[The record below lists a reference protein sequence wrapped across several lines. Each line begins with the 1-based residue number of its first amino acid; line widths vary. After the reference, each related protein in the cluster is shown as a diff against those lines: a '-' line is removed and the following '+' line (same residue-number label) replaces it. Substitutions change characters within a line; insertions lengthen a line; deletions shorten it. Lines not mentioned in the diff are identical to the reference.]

1 MSDIVLRD
9 YQIECVNKLKRYLNI
24 PYRGVVSMMCGTGKT
39 VIIKELIK
47 IASSKISMIIVPSLI
62 LVDQVFTF
70 MFDLLGFSVRTV
82 CSKSGNYNLTSSDEI
97 YKFLNSNKNKK
108 VLIVCY
114 KSMDKIQQLVDDYEV
129 TINNTYVDE
138 AHHLETSTK
147 ANWIKELSM
156 KEYFKSMIFFTATPT
171 QNMNNGDYNYAFDG
185 EEANQDDIDEGEYTD
200 IAFRYTL
207 NQAIKDNYIV
217 PYKLVFMIYFTPEN
231 ETDQIITQKIIADAL
246 IYTMQKLKLRKMV
259 TFHRKVKG
267 GSVLPGSSSQ
277 EFHKLLNEI
286 KPNEDFKL
294 FHIDGDTSNTD
305 RNVMFSLY
313 KSCKH
318 AILSSCKTMSEGI
331 DIPCIDSIFIN
342 DPKFSEIDC
351 IQTIGRPLRLHD
363 DKKEA
368 HIIVPINGN
377 VFKSDFPKDLMK
389 TQMKTFI
396 SIVRALRN
404 EDVDFDTIFQD
415 EKWETKMD
423 QYISIVE
430 HGKLETVNL
439 DLNFI
444 KSYIKDNTRRAIQR
458 ARVHF
463 DVNLQAIKEYYEKY
477 GKFPSEHTGDPKT
490 IKLGTFIRNLKRS
503 KRYNMGIESELK
515 RRIEK
520 IEEMFPNWK
529 WDKSS
534 PRQLDIEKVQK
545 LKDFI
550 EEYGDMPRS
559 KSKRGRTNE
568 NACVNIR
575 TDFRDKYN
583 RGVLNPDTIKDLESI
598 ESWTWY
604 DKSETQDYV
613 NQIAEMLKILES
625 GTTLPLLK
633 GSLKNSYNNMKK
645 SIESDRYKLL
655 VEALMHI
662 PGYTYKCSNET
673 DVGRSKYNYTNTEKH
688 TKENI
693 QVAALKIKNIFEAN
707 NYEFNYIIPEEIK
720 LPSDF
725 VYFDIKDLQK
735 EIKPALKTKEYVKR
749 YVTEHTPYTKVN
761 VVEVR
766 GYNQKIFRHNTLVR
780 FGFACVITGISEKCI
795 LDACHIKP
803 FSEFDNKDD
812 SYEDNGLL
820 MASHFHKL
828 YDNFK
833 FSINSRGQIR
843 YYKGLDPL
851 ITQYFRD
858 GDRVRTLNLNFNNRE
873 KQYLKE
879 HYQKFLDTYDNEDD
893 IVK

>member
-9 YQIECVNKLKRYLNI
+9 YQIECVNKLKPYLNI
-24 PYRGVVSMMCGTGKT
+24 PYRGLVSMMCGTGKT

-47 IASSKISMIIVPSLI
+47 IASSKICMIIVPSLI

-82 CSKSGNYNLTSSDEI
+82 CSKSGDYNLKTGDEI
-97 YKFLNSNKNKK
+97 YQFLNSNKNKK

-114 KSMDKIQQLVDDYEV
+114 KSMDKIEDLVADYEI
-129 TINNTYVDE
+129 TIDNTYVDE
-138 AHHLETSTK
+138 AHHLENSSR

-171 QNMNNGDYNYAFDG
+171 QNMNSEYRDPDDK
-185 EEANQDDIDEGEYTD
+185 ESDQDEDQLFEYGD

-231 ETDQIITQKIIADAL
+231 ETDQNVKQKIIADAL
-246 IYTMQKLKLRKMV
+246 IHTMQKLKLRKMV

-286 KPNEDFKL
+286 KLNEDFKL

-377 VFKSDFPKDLMK
+377 IFKSDFPKDLMK
-389 TQMKTFI
+389 TEMKTFI
-396 SIVRALRN
+396 SIVRSLRN
-404 EDVDFDTIFQD
+404 EDIDFDTIFQD

-430 HGKLETVNL
+430 HGKLESVDLN
-439 DLNFI
+439 LNFI
-444 KSYIKDNTRRAIQR
+444 KSYIKANTKKSMKCIKYT
-458 ARVHF
+458 F
-463 DVNLQAIKEYYEKY
+463 DANLKSVKDYYDKY
-477 GKFPSEHTGDPKT
+477 GKFPSDHATDTETLR
-490 IKLGTFIRNLKRS
+490 LGKFITRLKNR
-503 KRYNMGIESELK
+503 KRYNIGSKAELK
-515 RRIEK
+515 YKIEK
-520 IEEMFPNWK
+520 VEELFPDWK
-529 WDKSS
+529 WDKLTS
-534 PRQLDIEKVQK
+534 RQLDIEKVQK

-559 KSKRGRTNE
+559 KSKRGRENE

-575 TDFRDKYN
+575 ADFRDKYN

-598 ESWTWY
+598 ELWTWY
-604 DKSETQDYV
+604 DKSETQDFV
-613 NQIAEMLKILES
+613 NQIAEIMQILES

-633 GSLKNSYNNMKK
+633 GPLKNSYNNMKK

-662 PGYTYKCSNET
+662 PGYTYTCSKKAGTN
-673 DVGRSKYNYTNTEKH
+673 RSKYNYTNTEKH